1 MTATLEHHAAAQVPV
16 TDGADLDFNPEPAPP
31 ATVEQ
36 LVLAALLRATQTEAL
51 SYLAH
56 LDAQDFTG
64 SHRVILD
71 AIATVTA
78 DIAPAAQ
85 LVLAHLRETG
95 HLAGDKGNLN
105 RNALRLLVTID
116 AEPNGLRFYVHE
128 LLTTS
133 LRRAISEAGHAMT
146 AAAEELPTADLW
158 EQFQSIGRRVR
169 DGHQARL
176 AAFRAAH
183 NLPN

>member
-1 MTATLEHHAAAQVPV
+1 MTATLEHQATAQAPAI
-16 TDGADLDFNPEPAPP
+16 DGADLDFTPEPAAP

-36 LVLAALLRATQTEAL
+36 LVLAALLRAPQATAQRF
-51 SYLAH
+51 LAH
-56 LDAQDFTG
+56 LDVDDFTG
-64 SHRVILD
+64 GHRAILK
-71 AIATVTA
+71 AIANVSATM
-78 DIAPAAQ
+78 APAVVM
-85 LVLAHLRETG
+85 VLADLRETG
-95 HLAGDKGNLN
+95 HIAGHQGQMNA
-105 RNALRLLVTID
+105 NALRELVTVDATTDGLPFYID
-116 AEPNGLRFYVHE
+116 E

-176 AAFRAAH
+176 TAFRAAH
-183 NLPN
+183 NLPQ